1 MTTTWVTFVLITLLS
16 SGQPSIGVF
25 NHATLAECEQAGN
38 RYKTYACVKV
48 VVNKADWR
56 K

>member
-1 MTTTWVTFVLITLLS
+1 MTTTWGTFILVTLLS
-16 SGQPSIGVF
+16 SGQPNIGIF
-25 NHATLAECEQAGN
+25 DYDTLASCEQAGN